1 MTFQKFCNTLTNY
14 FSLIFLSFVVLFPWA
29 KFLLKYFSCAT
40 VNHRWKR
47 KESSCLGI
55 NIRRGA
61 APPSGQYGVDVAWR
75 VRGESEHLSLLG
87 RPQAHLQAELPPA
100 LLPASWRMQCVGPK
114 ECGVFVTVFNF
125 NFLIY
130 KDIFKCIFKI
140 LPHNMLITW
149 NPNSTVLRGYLV
161 EGKTWSD
168 YSFPVSYNSVE

>member
-1 MTFQKFCNTLTNY
+1 MTFQKFCNTWTNY

-29 KFLLKYFSCAT
+29 KLLLKCFSCAT
-40 VNHRWKR
+40 VNHRWER

-75 VRGESEHLSLLG
+75 VRGESNTCVYSEGHRLIYKRSFLLYCFRHLG
-87 RPQAHLQAELPPA
+87 ECR
-100 LLPASWRMQCVGPK
+100 CVGPK

-130 KDIFKCIFKI
+130 KDIFKCVFKI